1 MTTEIIAVNYWKE
14 MRKELHNTV
23 NNLHGLVLLTHNS
36 VEFSDIIDFLNI
48 IRKEEHRSVLY
59 ISLINSYNHIK
70 TTLEK
75 HPLISKK
82 ISVVDC
88 VSGFLIE
95 LQDSIDCVYRKPPN
109 NLAEMKE
116 LILKNNRLVNP
127 DIIMV
132 DSLTQFINF
141 TMPKDDDLQELYK
154 FFRSLRQDA
163 IGVTNDTIILLYDDK
178 LGSMKKL
185 PSIFAD
191 FILKLE
197 VIRGEP
203 EWKD

>member
-1 MTTEIIAVNYWKE
+1 M
-14 MRKELHNTV
+14 
-23 NNLHGLVLLTHNS
+23 
-36 VEFSDIIDFLNI
+36 NI
-48 IRKEEHRSVLY
+48 IRKDEHRTILY

-75 HPLISKK
+75 HPLTSKK

-95 LQDSIDCVYRKPPN
+95 LQDSVECVYRKPPN

-116 LILKNNRLVNP
+116 LILKDNRRVNP
-127 DIIMV
+127 DIIVV
-132 DSLTQFINF
+132 DSLSQFINF
-141 TMPKDDDLQELYK
+141 TMPKDDDIQELYK
-154 FFRSLRQDA
+154 FLQSLRKDA
-163 IGVTNDTIILLYDDK
+163 IGVTNDIIILLYDDK

-185 PSIFAD
+185 PSIFTD
-191 FILKLE
+191 LILKLE
-197 VIRGEP
+197 VIRGKA

>member
-36 VEFSDIIDFLNI
+36 VEFSDIVDFLNM
-48 IRKEEHRSVLY
+48 IRKEEHRTILY
-59 ISLINSYNHIK
+59 ISLVNSYNHIK

-95 LQDSIDCVYRKPPN
+95 LQDCVECVYRKPPN

-154 FFRSLRQDA
+154 FLRSLRNDA
-163 IGVTNDTIILLYDDK
+163 LGVTNDTIILLYDDK

-191 FILKLE
+191 LILKLE
-197 VIRGEP
+197 VIREEP

>member
-36 VEFSDIIDFLNI
+36 VEFSDIVDFLNM
-48 IRKEEHRSVLY
+48 IRKEEHRTILY
-59 ISLINSYNHIK
+59 ISLVNSYNHIK

-95 LQDSIDCVYRKPPN
+95 LQDSVECVYRKPPN

-154 FFRSLRQDA
+154 FLRSLRNDA
-163 IGVTNDTIILLYDDK
+163 LGVTNDTIILLYDDK

-191 FILKLE
+191 LILKLE
-197 VIRGEP
+197 VIREEP